1 MPKNNKD
8 FSNRPRSKALVYTVN
23 AAFFVV
29 PLIIVLVLRTFFIGN
44 FYIPSG
50 SMENTLLVSDR
61 VLTIKDPDPKRGD
74 IVVFKDD
81 QHWLSSDGNQY
92 LVKRV
97 AAVGGETIEGK
108 EGKIFVD
115 GKAIDESKYL
125 KGRNT
130 GLNSTFEAQKVPA
143 GKLFVLGDNR
153 ENSADSRFHIASDT
167 QFVDEASVTGKPF
180 FIYWPLNRIGSVN

>member
-1 MPKNNKD
+1 VPKNKKD
-8 FSNRPRSKALVYTVN
+8 FSNRSQSKALVYTVN

-61 VLTIKDPDPKRGD
+61 VLTIKDPEPKRGD

-108 EGKIFVD
+108 DGKIFVN
-115 GKAIDESKYL
+115 GKAINEVKYL
-125 KGRNT
+125 KGKNV
-130 GLNSTFEAQKVPA
+130 GLNSTFEIQKVPN

-153 ENSADSRFHIASDT
+153 ENSADSRFHIASNT
-167 QFVDEASVTGKPF
+167 QFINESSVTGKPF
-180 FIYWPLNRIGSVN
+180 FIYWPFNRLGGVS

>member
-1 MPKNNKD
+1 MPKNKKD

-23 AAFFVV
+23 AAFFIV

-61 VLTIKDPDPKRGD
+61 VLTIKDPNPERGD

-97 AAVGGETIEGK
+97 AAVGGDTIEGK
-108 EGKIFVD
+108 DGEIFVND
-115 GKAIDESKYL
+115 KAIDESRYL
-125 KGRNT
+125 KGRNV
-130 GLNSTFEAQKVPA
+130 GLNSTFELQKVPE

-153 ENSADSRFHIASDT
+153 ENSADSRFHISNNT
-167 QFVDEASVTGKPF
+167 QFVNDSSVTGKPF
-180 FIYWPLNRIGSVN
+180 FIYWPLNRIGGVK

>member
-1 MPKNNKD
+1 VPKNKKD

-29 PLIIVLVLRTFFIGN
+29 PLIIVLVLRAFFIGN

-61 VLTIKDPDPKRGD
+61 VLTIKDPQPKRGD

-81 QHWLSSDGNQY
+81 QHWLSADGNQY

-97 AAVGGETIEGK
+97 AAVGGDTISGK
-108 EGKIFVD
+108 DGKIFVN
-115 GKAIDESKYL
+115 GKAINESRYI
-125 KGRNT
+125 KGKNT
-130 GLNSTFEAQKVPA
+130 GLNSSFETQKVPT

-153 ENSADSRFHIASDT
+153 ENSADSRFHISINT
-167 QFVDEASVTGKPF
+167 QFVNDSSVSGKPV
-180 FIYWPLNRIGSVN
+180 FIYWPLNRIGGVN